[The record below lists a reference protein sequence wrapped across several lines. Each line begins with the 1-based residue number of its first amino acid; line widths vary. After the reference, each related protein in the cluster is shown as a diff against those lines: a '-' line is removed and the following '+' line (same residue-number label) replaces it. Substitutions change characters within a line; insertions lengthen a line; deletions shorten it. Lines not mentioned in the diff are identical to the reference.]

1 MQKWGINLSKRILI
15 IEDDIDIQNI
25 IKAFLENAGY
35 FIITAKD
42 GLDGIE
48 KFKKSQ
54 FDLILVDILMPKID
68 GFVVCEMIRNESN
81 IPIII
86 LTALDEETDQ
96 VKGFELK
103 VDDYIT
109 KPFSTIVLLKRVEA
123 VLRRANDKEDS
134 YENREFLSYKDINID
149 VEGYKVFV
157 NGKKIELTAREFE
170 VLKELIE
177 HKGRVLTRENLINNL
192 WKYDFLGD
200 ERVVDTH
207 IKNLRKKLNVD
218 YIETI
223 RGVGYRVDV
232 LD

>member
-1 MQKWGINLSKRILI
+1 MSKRILV

-25 IKAFLENAGY
+25 IKTFLENTGY
-35 FIITAKD
+35 TIITAKD

-48 KFKKSQ
+48 KFKKNH

-123 VLRRANDKEDS
+123 VLRRTNDKEEH
-134 YENREFLSYKDINID
+134 YENREFLSYRDINID

-157 NGKKIELTAREFE
+157 NGEKIELTAREFE

-177 HKGRVLTRENLINNL
+177 HKGRVLTRENLINSL

-223 RGVGYRVDV
+223 RGVGYRVDI

>member
-1 MQKWGINLSKRILI
+1 MSKRILV

-25 IKAFLENAGY
+25 IKTFLENAGY
-35 FIITAKD
+35 TIITAND

-48 KFKKSQ
+48 KFKKQQ
-54 FDLILVDILMPKID
+54 FDLILLDILMPKID

-123 VLRRANDKEDS
+123 VLRRIGDKE
-134 YENREFLSYKDINID
+134 ENHEDRKFLLYRDINID

-177 HKGRVLTRENLINNL
+177 HKGRVLTRENLINSL

-207 IKNLRKKLNVD
+207 IKNLRKKLDVD

-223 RGVGYRVDV
+223 RGVGYRIDV

>member
-1 MQKWGINLSKRILI
+1 MIL
-15 IEDDIDIQNI
+15 
-25 IKAFLENAGY
+25 L
-35 FIITAKD
+35 
-42 GLDGIE
+42 
-48 KFKKSQ
+48 
-54 FDLILVDILMPKID
+54 DILMPKID
-68 GFVVCEMIRNESN
+68 GFVVCEIIRNESN

-123 VLRRANDKEDS
+123 VLRRTGDKE
-134 YENREFLSYKDINID
+134 ENHEDREFLSYRDINVD

-157 NGKKIELTAREFE
+157 NCKQIELTAREFE

-177 HKGRVLTRENLINNL
+177 HKGRVLTRENLINSL

-207 IKNLRKKLNVD
+207 IKNLRKKLDVN

-223 RGVGYRVDV
+223 RGVGYRIDV

>member
-1 MQKWGINLSKRILI
+1 MSKRILV

-25 IKAFLENAGY
+25 IKTFLENADY
-35 FIITAKD
+35 TIITANN

-48 KFKKSQ
+48 KFKKQQ
-54 FDLILVDILMPKID
+54 FDLILLDILMPKID
-68 GFVVCEMIRNESN
+68 GFVVCEIIRNESN

-123 VLRRANDKEDS
+123 VLRRTGDKE
-134 YENREFLSYKDINID
+134 ENHEDREFLSYRDINVD

-157 NGKKIELTAREFE
+157 NCKQIELTAREFE

-177 HKGRVLTRENLINNL
+177 HKGRVLTRENLINSL

-207 IKNLRKKLNVD
+207 IKNLRKKLDVN

-223 RGVGYRVDV
+223 RGVGYRIDV

>member
-1 MQKWGINLSKRILI
+1 MSKRILV

-25 IKAFLENAGY
+25 IKTFLENAGY
-35 FIITAKD
+35 TIITAKD

-48 KFKKSQ
+48 KFKKNR

-123 VLRRANDKEDS
+123 VLRRTNDKEEH
-134 YENREFLSYKDINID
+134 YENREFLSYRDINID

-157 NGKKIELTAREFE
+157 NGEKIELTAREFE

-177 HKGRVLTRENLINNL
+177 HKGRVLTRENLINSL

-223 RGVGYRVDV
+223 RGVGYRVDI

>member
-1 MQKWGINLSKRILI
+1 MSKRILV

-25 IKAFLENAGY
+25 IKTFLENAGY
-35 FIITAKD
+35 TIITAND

-48 KFKKSQ
+48 KFKKQQ
-54 FDLILVDILMPKID
+54 FDLILLDILMPKID

-123 VLRRANDKEDS
+123 VLRRIGDKE
-134 YENREFLSYKDINID
+134 ENHEDREFLLYRDINID

-177 HKGRVLTRENLINNL
+177 HKGRVLTRENLINSL

-207 IKNLRKKLNVD
+207 IKNLRKKLDVD

-223 RGVGYRVDV
+223 RGVGYRIDV
-232 LD
+232 LY

>member
-1 MQKWGINLSKRILI
+1 MSKRILV

-25 IKAFLENAGY
+25 IKTFLENAGY
-35 FIITAKD
+35 TIITAND

-48 KFKKSQ
+48 KFKKQQ
-54 FDLILVDILMPKID
+54 FDLILLDILMPKID
-68 GFVVCEMIRNESN
+68 GFVVCKMIRNESN

-123 VLRRANDKEDS
+123 VLRRTGDKE
-134 YENREFLSYKDINID
+134 ENHEDRGFLSYRDINID

-177 HKGRVLTRENLINNL
+177 HKGRVLTRENLINSL

-207 IKNLRKKLNVD
+207 IKNLRKKLDVS

-223 RGVGYRVDV
+223 RGVGYRIDV

>member
-1 MQKWGINLSKRILI
+1 MVLMEL
-15 IEDDIDIQNI
+15 
-25 IKAFLENAGY
+25 
-35 FIITAKD
+35 
-42 GLDGIE
+42 
-48 KFKKSQ
+48 KSLKSNN
-54 FDLILVDILMPKID
+54 LILLDILMPKID
-68 GFVVCEMIRNESN
+68 GFVVCEIIRNESN

-123 VLRRANDKEDS
+123 VLRRTGDKE
-134 YENREFLSYKDINID
+134 ENHEDREFLSYRDINVD
-149 VEGYKVFV
+149 VEGYKVFI
-157 NGKKIELTAREFE
+157 NGKQIELTAREFE

-177 HKGRVLTRENLINNL
+177 HKGRVLTRENLINSL

-207 IKNLRKKLNVD
+207 IKNLRKKLDVN

-223 RGVGYRVDV
+223 RGVGYRIDV

>member
-1 MQKWGINLSKRILI
+1 MSKRILV

-25 IKAFLENAGY
+25 IKTFLENAGY
-35 FIITAKD
+35 TITTAND

-48 KFKKSQ
+48 KFKKQQ
-54 FDLILVDILMPKID
+54 FDLILLDILMPKID

-123 VLRRANDKEDS
+123 VLRRTGDKE
-134 YENREFLSYKDINID
+134 ENHEDREFLSYRDINID

-177 HKGRVLTRENLINNL
+177 HKGRVLTRENLINSL

-207 IKNLRKKLNVD
+207 IKNLRKKLDVD

-223 RGVGYRVDV
+223 RGVGYRIDV

>member
-1 MQKWGINLSKRILI
+1 MSKRILV

-25 IKAFLENAGY
+25 IKTFLENAGY
-35 FIITAKD
+35 IIITAND

-48 KFKKSQ
+48 KFKRQQ
-54 FDLILVDILMPKID
+54 FDLILLDILMPKID

-123 VLRRANDKEDS
+123 VLRRIGDKE
-134 YENREFLSYKDINID
+134 ENHEDREFLLYRDINID

-177 HKGRVLTRENLINNL
+177 HKGRVLTRENLINSL

-207 IKNLRKKLNVD
+207 IKNLRKKLDVD

-223 RGVGYRVDV
+223 RGVGYRIDV

>member
-1 MQKWGINLSKRILI
+1 MSKRILV

-25 IKAFLENAGY
+25 IKTFLENAGY
-35 FIITAKD
+35 TIITAND

-48 KFKKSQ
+48 KFKKQQ
-54 FDLILVDILMPKID
+54 FDLILLDILMPKID

-123 VLRRANDKEDS
+123 VLRRIGDKE
-134 YENREFLSYKDINID
+134 ENHEDREFLLYRDINID

-177 HKGRVLTRENLINNL
+177 HKGRVLTRENLINSL

-207 IKNLRKKLNVD
+207 IKNLRKKLDVD

-223 RGVGYRVDV
+223 RGVGYRIDV

>member
-1 MQKWGINLSKRILI
+1 MSKRILV

-25 IKAFLENAGY
+25 IKTFLENAGY
-35 FIITAKD
+35 TIITAND

-48 KFKKSQ
+48 KFKKQQ
-54 FDLILVDILMPKID
+54 FDLILLDILMPKID
-68 GFVVCEMIRNESN
+68 GFVVCKMIRNESN

-123 VLRRANDKEDS
+123 VLRRTGDEEENHED
-134 YENREFLSYKDINID
+134 RGFLSYRDINID
-149 VEGYKVFV
+149 VEVYKVFV

-177 HKGRVLTRENLINNL
+177 HKGRVLTRENLINSL

-207 IKNLRKKLNVD
+207 IKNLRKKLDVS

-223 RGVGYRVDV
+223 RGVGYRIDV

>member
-1 MQKWGINLSKRILI
+1 MSKRILV

-25 IKAFLENAGY
+25 IKTFLENAGY
-35 FIITAKD
+35 TIITAND

-48 KFKKSQ
+48 KFKKQQ
-54 FDLILVDILMPKID
+54 FDLILLDILMPKID
-68 GFVVCEMIRNESN
+68 GFVVCKMIRNESN

-123 VLRRANDKEDS
+123 VLRRTGDKE
-134 YENREFLSYKDINID
+134 ENHEDRGFLSYRDINID
-149 VEGYKVFV
+149 VEGYKGFV

-177 HKGRVLTRENLINNL
+177 HKGRVLTRENLINSL
-192 WKYDFLGD
+192 WKYDFLGY

-207 IKNLRKKLNVD
+207 IKNLRKKLDVS

-223 RGVGYRVDV
+223 RGVGYRIDV

>member
-1 MQKWGINLSKRILI
+1 MSKRILV

-25 IKAFLENAGY
+25 IKTFLENAGY
-35 FIITAKD
+35 TIITAND

-48 KFKKSQ
+48 KFKKQQ
-54 FDLILVDILMPKID
+54 FDLILLDILMPKID

-123 VLRRANDKEDS
+123 VLRRTGDKE
-134 YENREFLSYKDINID
+134 ENHEDREFLSYRDINVD
-149 VEGYKVFV
+149 LEGYKVFV

-177 HKGRVLTRENLINNL
+177 HKGRVLTRENLINSL

-207 IKNLRKKLNVD
+207 IKNLRKKLDVS

-223 RGVGYRVDV
+223 RGVGYRIDV

>member
-1 MQKWGINLSKRILI
+1 MVLMEL
-15 IEDDIDIQNI
+15 
-25 IKAFLENAGY
+25 
-35 FIITAKD
+35 
-42 GLDGIE
+42 
-48 KFKKSQ
+48 KSLKSNN
-54 FDLILVDILMPKID
+54 LILLDILMPKID
-68 GFVVCEMIRNESN
+68 GFVVCEIIRNESN

-123 VLRRANDKEDS
+123 VLRRTGDKE
-134 YENREFLSYKDINID
+134 ENHEDREFLSYRDINVD

-157 NGKKIELTAREFE
+157 NCKQIELTAREFE

-177 HKGRVLTRENLINNL
+177 HKGSVLTRENLINSL

-207 IKNLRKKLNVD
+207 IKNLRKKLDVN

-223 RGVGYRVDV
+223 RGVGYRIDV

>member
-1 MQKWGINLSKRILI
+1 MSKRILV

-25 IKAFLENAGY
+25 IKTFLENAGY
-35 FIITAKD
+35 TIITAND

-48 KFKKSQ
+48 KFKKKK
-54 FDLILVDILMPKID
+54 FDLVLLDILMPKID
-68 GFVVCEMIRNESN
+68 GFVVCEMIRSESN

-123 VLRRANDKEDS
+123 VLRRTGDKE
-134 YENREFLSYKDINID
+134 ENHEDREFLSYRDINVD

-177 HKGRVLTRENLINNL
+177 HKGRVLTRENLINSL

-207 IKNLRKKLNVD
+207 IKNLRKKLDVD

-223 RGVGYRVDV
+223 RGVGYRIDV

>member
-1 MQKWGINLSKRILI
+1 MSKRILV

-25 IKAFLENAGY
+25 IKTFLENVDY
-35 FIITAKD
+35 TIITANN

-48 KFKKSQ
+48 KFKKQQ
-54 FDLILVDILMPKID
+54 FDLILLDILMPKID
-68 GFVVCEMIRNESN
+68 GFVVCEIIRNESN

-123 VLRRANDKEDS
+123 VLRRTGDKE
-134 YENREFLSYKDINID
+134 ENHEDREFLSYRDINVD

-157 NGKKIELTAREFE
+157 NCKQIELTAREFE

-177 HKGRVLTRENLINNL
+177 HKGRVLTRENLINSL

-207 IKNLRKKLNVD
+207 IKNLRKKLDVN

-223 RGVGYRVDV
+223 RGVGYRIDV

>member
-1 MQKWGINLSKRILI
+1 MSKRILV

-25 IKAFLENAGY
+25 IKTFLENADY
-35 FIITAKD
+35 TIITANN

-48 KFKKSQ
+48 KFKKQQ
-54 FDLILVDILMPKID
+54 FDLILLDILMPKID
-68 GFVVCEMIRNESN
+68 GFVVCEIIRNESN

-123 VLRRANDKEDS
+123 VLRRTGDKE
-134 YENREFLSYKDINID
+134 ENHEDREFLSYRDINVD
-149 VEGYKVFV
+149 VEGYKVFI
-157 NGKKIELTAREFE
+157 NGKQIELTAREFE

-177 HKGRVLTRENLINNL
+177 HKGRVLTRENLINSL

-207 IKNLRKKLNVD
+207 IKNLRKKLDVN

-223 RGVGYRVDV
+223 RGVGYRIDV

>member
-1 MQKWGINLSKRILI
+1 MSKRILV

-25 IKAFLENAGY
+25 IKTFLENAGY
-35 FIITAKD
+35 TITTAND

-48 KFKKSQ
+48 KFKKQQ
-54 FDLILVDILMPKID
+54 FDLILLDILMPKID

-123 VLRRANDKEDS
+123 VLRRTVDKEENH
-134 YENREFLSYKDINID
+134 ENREFLSYRDINID

-177 HKGRVLTRENLINNL
+177 HKGRVLTRENLINSL

-207 IKNLRKKLNVD
+207 IKNLRKKLDVD

-223 RGVGYRVDV
+223 RGVGYRIDV

>member
-1 MQKWGINLSKRILI
+1 MSKRILV

-25 IKAFLENAGY
+25 IKTFLENTGY
-35 FIITAKD
+35 TIITAND

-48 KFKKSQ
+48 KFKKQQ
-54 FDLILVDILMPKID
+54 FDLILLDILMPKID

-123 VLRRANDKEDS
+123 VLRRTGDKE
-134 YENREFLSYKDINID
+134 ENHEDREFLSYRDINVD

-177 HKGRVLTRENLINNL
+177 HKGRVLTRENLINSL

-207 IKNLRKKLNVD
+207 IKNLRKKLDVS

-223 RGVGYRVDV
+223 RGVGYRIDV

>member
-1 MQKWGINLSKRILI
+1 MSKRILV

-25 IKAFLENAGY
+25 IKTFLENAGY
-35 FIITAKD
+35 TIITAND

-48 KFKKSQ
+48 KFKKQQ
-54 FDLILVDILMPKID
+54 FDLILLDILMPKID
-68 GFVVCEMIRNESN
+68 GFVVCKMIRNESN

-123 VLRRANDKEDS
+123 VLRRTGDKE
-134 YENREFLSYKDINID
+134 ENHEDRGFLSYRDINID
-149 VEGYKVFV
+149 IEGYKVFV

-177 HKGRVLTRENLINNL
+177 HKGRVLTRENLINSL

-207 IKNLRKKLNVD
+207 IKNLRKKLDVS

-223 RGVGYRVDV
+223 RGVGYRIDV

>member
-1 MQKWGINLSKRILI
+1 MSKRILV

-25 IKAFLENAGY
+25 IKTFLENAGY
-35 FIITAKD
+35 TIITAND

-48 KFKKSQ
+48 KFKKQQ
-54 FDLILVDILMPKID
+54 FDLILLDILMPKID

-123 VLRRANDKEDS
+123 VLRRTGDKE
-134 YENREFLSYKDINID
+134 ENHEDREFLSYRDISVD

-177 HKGRVLTRENLINNL
+177 HKGRVLTRENLINSL

-207 IKNLRKKLNVD
+207 IKNLRKKLDVS

-223 RGVGYRVDV
+223 RGVGYRIDV

>member
-1 MQKWGINLSKRILI
+1 MSKRILV

-25 IKAFLENAGY
+25 IKTFLENADY
-35 FIITAKD
+35 TIITANN

-48 KFKKSQ
+48 KFKKQQ
-54 FDLILVDILMPKID
+54 FDLILLDILMPKID
-68 GFVVCEMIRNESN
+68 GFVVCEIIRNESN

-123 VLRRANDKEDS
+123 VLRRTGDKE
-134 YENREFLSYKDINID
+134 ENHEDREFLSYRDINVD

-157 NGKKIELTAREFE
+157 NGKQIELTAREFE

-177 HKGRVLTRENLINNL
+177 HKGRVLTRENLINSL

-207 IKNLRKKLNVD
+207 IKNLRKKLDVN

-223 RGVGYRVDV
+223 RGVGYRIDV

>member
-1 MQKWGINLSKRILI
+1 MVLMELKSLKSSNLILLDILI
-15 IEDDIDIQNI
+15 
-25 IKAFLENAGY
+25 
-35 FIITAKD
+35 
-42 GLDGIE
+42 
-48 KFKKSQ
+48 
-54 FDLILVDILMPKID
+54 PKID
-68 GFVVCEMIRNESN
+68 GFVVCEIIRNESN

-123 VLRRANDKEDS
+123 VLRRTGDKE
-134 YENREFLSYKDINID
+134 ENHEDREFLSYRDINVD

-157 NGKKIELTAREFE
+157 NGKQIELTAREFE

-177 HKGRVLTRENLINNL
+177 HKGRVLTRENLINSL

-207 IKNLRKKLNVD
+207 IKNLRKKLDVN

-223 RGVGYRVDV
+223 RGVGYRIDV